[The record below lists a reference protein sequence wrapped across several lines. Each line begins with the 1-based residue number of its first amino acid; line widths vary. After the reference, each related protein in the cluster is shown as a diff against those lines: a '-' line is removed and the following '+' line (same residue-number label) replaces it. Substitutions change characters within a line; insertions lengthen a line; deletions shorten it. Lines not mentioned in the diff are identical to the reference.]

1 MLLTLLIV
9 LLFLFIFLG
18 MDIAW
23 SIGLSSL
30 IYIGLTQFSPR
41 PINPVLFVQE
51 LTAGVDSFTLLSIP
65 MFILAGELMSR
76 TSVVPRL
83 IEMAYAFVGHK
94 PGGLGNVC
102 ITANLFM
109 AGTSGSAVAD
119 AAAIGT
125 AMVPQMEQRGYPKR
139 YAAGII
145 SAAACMAPIIP
156 PSIMFIL
163 LGAIANIS
171 VGQLFMAGIIP
182 GFIMYFALTAVN
194 RWLAVRNGFE
204 RGEKAGWPERRRM
217 ILRGLPA
224 LGAPVIVVL
233 TKVLGIATPT
243 ESAAIVVLYVM
254 ALGILFY
261 GDLSLSVFVRAAM
274 GAAMT
279 SAAIMMTVATSQIF
293 GTLAIMAG
301 VGEVVETALRAISE
315 NPWIIL
321 LIVNIALII
330 LGTVMEPVPLMLILS
345 PILFPMLGA
354 MGIDP
359 IHLGVVL
366 VFNLVL
372 GGVTP
377 PVGLNLFIMARVSRL
392 PMMEVFRGGLPFYLV
407 LYAVLM
413 LLTYVPQLTLFIPEL
428 LMR

>member
-1 MLLTLLIV
+1 MLLAFMFILLIV
-9 LLFLFIFLG
+9 LILLG

-23 SIGLSSL
+23 SIGLAAL
-30 IYIGLTQFSPR
+30 AYIVMTQFGAR

-65 MFILAGELMSR
+65 MFIFAGEIMSR
-76 TSVVPRL
+76 TSIVTKL
-83 IEMAYAFVGHK
+83 IGMASAMVGHK
-94 PGGLGNVC
+94 PGGLGNVS

-125 AMVPQMEQRGYPKR
+125 TMIPEMKKRGYPVP

-171 VGQLFMAGIIP
+171 VGDLFLAGIVP
-182 GFIMYFALTAVN
+182 GFIMFFSLLWMN
-194 RWLAVRNGFE
+194 RWLATR
-204 RGEKAGWPERRRM
+204 RGLPLETKEDWAIRRRM
-217 ILRGLPA
+217 ILQGLPP
-224 LGAPVIVVL
+224 LGAPFLIIG
-233 TKVLGIATPT
+233 TKVAGIATPT
-243 ESAAIVVLYVM
+243 ESAALVVIYTM
-254 ALGILFY
+254 FLGIFVY
-261 GDLSLSVFVRAAM
+261 RDLTLSSFVKGATAA
-274 GAAMT
+274 ALT
-279 SAAIMMTVATSQIF
+279 SAAIMMTVATSQAF

-301 VGEVVETALRAISE
+301 IGGIISDVLLGISS
-315 NPWIIL
+315 NPWVLL
-321 LIVNIALII
+321 LIINIALLL

-345 PILFPMLGA
+345 PILFPLLGG

-359 IHLGVVL
+359 IHLGVVM

-372 GGVTP
+372 GAVTP
-377 PVGLNLFIMARVSRL
+377 PVGLNLFIMARVARL
-392 PMMEVFRGGLPFYLV
+392 PMMQVFWGGLPFYTL
-407 LYAVLM
+407 LYMVLM
-413 LLTYVPQLTLFIPEL
+413 LLTYVPQLTLFVPQL
-428 LMR
+428 FSH

>member
-1 MLLTLLIV
+1 MLLTILIL

-30 IYIGLTQFSPR
+30 IYIGLTQFTPR

-65 MFILAGELMSR
+65 MFILAGEIMAK
-76 TSVVPRL
+76 TSIVRRL
-83 IEMAYAFVGHK
+83 IDMAAALVGHK

-102 ITANLFM
+102 ITANLFL

-125 AMVPQMEQRGYPKR
+125 TMIPEMKKRGYTAK

-145 SAAACMAPIIP
+145 SASACMAPIIP

-171 VGQLFMAGIIP
+171 VGELFMAGIIP
-182 GFIMYFALTAVN
+182 GFVMYFALLWMN
-194 RWLAVRNGFE
+194 RWMAKRHNFE
-204 RGEKAGWPERRRM
+204 RSEKVGPAERNRL
-217 ILRGLPA
+217 ILRGLPP
-224 LGAPVIVVL
+224 LGAPFIVIL

-243 ESAAIVVLYVM
+243 ESAAIVVLYTIFLSGV
-254 ALGILFY
+254 FY
-261 GDLSLSVFVRAAM
+261 RDLSLPVFVKAAVS
-274 GAAMT
+274 AALT
-279 SAAIMMTVATSQIF
+279 SAAIMMTVATSQVF

-301 VGEVVETALRAISE
+301 IGNVVESSLLAISH
-315 NPWIIL
+315 NPWVIL
-321 LIVNIALII
+321 FIVNVALII

-345 PILFPMLGA
+345 PILFPLLGG

-359 IHLGVVL
+359 IHLGLVL

-377 PVGLNLFIMARVSRL
+377 PVGLNLFIMARVARI
-392 PMMEVFRGGLPFYLV
+392 PMMQVFWGGLPFYAL
-407 LYAVLM
+407 LYLVLM
-413 LLTYVPQLTLFIPEL
+413 LLTYVPQLTLFIPQL

>member
-1 MLLTLLIV
+1 MLLTILV
-9 LLFLFIFLG
+9 LLLFAFILLG

-30 IYIGLTQFSPR
+30 IYIGLTQIFADR

-65 MFILAGELMSR
+65 MFILAGEIMAK
-76 TSVVPRL
+76 TSIVQRL
-83 IEMAYAFVGHK
+83 IDMAVAFVGHK

-102 ITANLFM
+102 VTANLFL

-119 AAAIGT
+119 AAAVGT
-125 AMVPQMEQRGYPKR
+125 TMIPEMQRRGYPTS

-145 SAAACMAPIIP
+145 SASACMAPIIP

-163 LGAIANIS
+163 LGSIANIS
-171 VGQLFMAGIIP
+171 VGDLFLAGIIP
-182 GFIMYFALTAVN
+182 GFIMYFALQWMN
-194 RWLAVRNGFE
+194 RFLAIRRGLE
-204 RGEKAGWPERRRM
+204 RGEKASWAERRRAIM
-217 ILRGLPA
+217 RGLPPM
-224 LGAPVIVVL
+224 GAPAIVIL
-233 TKVLGIATPT
+233 TKVFGIATPT
-243 ESAAIVVLYVM
+243 EAAGIVALYATVLGGLFYRDLTWKVFMSAAV
-254 ALGILFY
+254 
-261 GDLSLSVFVRAAM
+261 S
-274 GAAMT
+274 AAMT
-279 SAAIMMTVATSQIF
+279 TAAIMMTVATSQIF

-301 VGEVVETALRAISE
+301 IGNVIEGALLAISH

-345 PILFPMLGA
+345 PILFPLLGG

-359 IHLGVVL
+359 IHLGVVM

-377 PVGLNLFIMARVSRL
+377 PVGLNLFVMARVARV
-392 PMMEVFRGGLPFYLV
+392 PMMQVFWGGLPFYAI
-407 LYAVLM
+407 LYGVLM
-413 LLTYVPQLTLFIPEL
+413 LLTYVPQLTLFIPH
-428 LMR
+428 LMH